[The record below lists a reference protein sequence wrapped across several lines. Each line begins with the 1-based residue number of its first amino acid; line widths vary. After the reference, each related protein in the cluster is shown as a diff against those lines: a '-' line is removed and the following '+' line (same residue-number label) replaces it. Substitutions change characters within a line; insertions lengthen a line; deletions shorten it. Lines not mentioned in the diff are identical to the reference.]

1 MPADCAPPAQISQKI
16 ARQKLR
22 LPGWFSR
29 RWNIERVVR
38 ELEEQNRALLSAWQ
52 QAPLLKGE
60 LVLLLRSDF
69 TTELAGTTIKYDR
82 ENGLTYQ
89 KGGEV

>member
-1 MPADCAPPAQISQKI
+1 MPADCVPSAQTSQKI

-69 TTELAGTTIKYDR
+69 IAELAGTTIKYDR

-89 KGGEV
+89 KGGEI